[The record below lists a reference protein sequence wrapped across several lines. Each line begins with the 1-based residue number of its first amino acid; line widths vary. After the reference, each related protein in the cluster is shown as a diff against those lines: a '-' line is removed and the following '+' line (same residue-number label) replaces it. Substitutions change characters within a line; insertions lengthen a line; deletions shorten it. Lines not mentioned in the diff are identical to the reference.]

1 MVISIAV
8 AECARPV
15 RLCKVVFDSGYHLVV
30 GGRLVKSVR
39 GKEIRAF
46 PDLPEYGYG
55 DFPASVDSYV
65 DGDSGV
71 AVSVLSD
78 GHMKPVGP
86 VRACQLLFT
95 PVPAEAVR
103 DWIRGAAA

>member
-15 RLCKVVFDSGYHLVV
+15 RLCKVIFDSGYHLVV
-30 GGRLVKSVR
+30 GGRLVKSVC
-39 GKEIRAF
+39 GKEIRAL

-65 DGDSGV
+65 DGDAGV
-71 AVSVLSD
+71 TVSVLSD

>member
-30 GGRLVKSVR
+30 GGRLVKAVN
-39 GKEIRAF
+39 GKAVRAF

-65 DGDSGV
+65 EGDADV
-71 AVSVLSD
+71 TVSVLSD

-103 DWIRGAAA
+103 DWIRGAAK

>member
-30 GGRLVKSVR
+30 GGCLVKSVR

-65 DGDSGV
+65 DGDAGV
-71 AVSVLSD
+71 TVSVLYD

-86 VRACQLLFT
+86 CQLLFT

>member
-15 RLCKVVFDSGYHLVV
+15 SLCKVVFDSGYHLVV

-65 DGDSGV
+65 DGDAGV

>member
-30 GGRLVKSVR
+30 GGRLVKSVN
-39 GKEIRAF
+39 GKAVRAF

-55 DFPASVDSYV
+55 DFPVSVDSYV
-65 DGDSGV
+65 DGDAGV
-71 AVSVLSD
+71 TVSVLSD

-103 DWIRGAAA
+103 NWIRGAVK